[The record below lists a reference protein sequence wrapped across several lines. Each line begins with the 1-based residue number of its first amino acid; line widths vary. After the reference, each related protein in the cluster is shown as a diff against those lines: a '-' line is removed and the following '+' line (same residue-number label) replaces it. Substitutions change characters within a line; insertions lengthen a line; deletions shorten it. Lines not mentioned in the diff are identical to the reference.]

1 MRNEA
6 QITIETVILIG
17 FFLLVLVGV
26 TITLNFNVS
35 SAGRDAS
42 RALEMRSNLDAI
54 VSAIEAVQALGPGA
68 ERTFWIVS
76 NQKTW
81 GIVAGYPQEDS
92 ISYWVRWESRHG
104 VPDELL
110 NATTVPGT
118 TNLSGATYA
127 GLARRVEGI
136 NIPSNSSNISAEYQG
151 DGQGRFKVVVLN
163 NNTGGGNAT
172 LSISSSGRL
181 ITITLEVP

>member
-81 GIVAGYPQEDS
+81 GIVAGEIPGYTQKGS
-92 ISYWVRWESRHG
+92 LSYWVRWESRHG

-110 NATTVPGT
+110 SATVVTGT
-118 TNLSGATYA
+118 PLSGATYA
-127 GLARRVEGI
+127 GLARMVEGTNTSTPVGI
-136 NIPSNSSNISAEYQG
+136 GYVG
-151 DGQGRFKVVVLN
+151 TGQGRFKVVVLN

>member
-1 MRNEA
+1 MRSDA

-35 SAGRDAS
+35 SAGRDAA

-54 VSAIEAVQALGPGA
+54 ASAVEAVQALGPGA

-81 GIVAGYPQEDS
+81 GIVAGYPEKGS
-92 ISYWVRWESRHG
+92 LSYWVRWESRHG

-110 NATTVPGT
+110 STGSVTGT
-118 TNLSGATYA
+118 PLSGATFA
-127 GLARRVEGI
+127 GIARK
-136 NIPSNSSNISAEYQG
+136 IPGTNTTTPVGVGYVNN
-151 DGQGRFKVVVLN
+151 GQGRFKVVVVN
-163 NNTGGGNAT
+163 NNTAGGNAT
-172 LSISSSGRL
+172 LSISASGKV
-181 ITITLEVP
+181 ITLTLEVP